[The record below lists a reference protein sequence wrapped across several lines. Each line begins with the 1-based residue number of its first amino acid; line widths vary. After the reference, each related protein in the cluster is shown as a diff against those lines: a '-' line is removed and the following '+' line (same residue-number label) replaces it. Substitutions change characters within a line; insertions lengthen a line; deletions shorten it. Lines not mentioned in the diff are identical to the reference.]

1 MENQKKKI
9 AVITARGGSKRI
21 KNKNLINFYGKPLIS
36 YSIIA
41 AKRTRM
47 FSKIYVTTDSK
58 KLKKYLKNTVLL
70 SLFLREKKLSD
81 DFTGTHRVIESFI
94 KRLQLYDCDICCIYP
109 TAPLI
114 RTKDI
119 INSYKIIPKKKLYFF
134 CK

>member
-58 KLKKYLKNTVLL
+58 KKLKKYLKNTVLL
-70 SLFLREKKLSD
+70 SLF
-81 DFTGTHRVIESFI
+81 
-94 KRLQLYDCDICCIYP
+94 
-109 TAPLI
+109 
-114 RTKDI
+114 
-119 INSYKIIPKKKLYFF
+119 
-134 CK
+134 